1 MGMTSKHQEYCTLQP
16 TFILAIGP
24 SFGVSSWREEKIA
37 CNSSRREIDTTCD
50 SETKEGQLWLED
62 QTAGRCAKDGLLPGQ
77 WPWDHWIYGRRKLPG
92 NLLLWENVDDEHLG
106 VSLSSWDKN
115 FRTFPNGPEIGP
127 AFSSCSM
134 IILFFVLLK
143 SSHLPHV
150 YTHGGFFWHFISVGV
165 YEKSC
170 YYCSGSSKMH
180 VAHLQKTLR
189 FLDGFVFRHS
199 ASTSFLFTPTC
210 GQSWQWCRRHLHSY
224 ECTAIAKPWHM
235 SWPLD
240 FG

>member
-37 CNSSRREIDTTCD
+37 CKKPVEERLTQPAIPKPRKANCD
-50 SETKEGQLWLED
+50 LKIKQLED
-62 QTAGRCAKDGLLPGQ
+62 VRKMGFCQGNGHEIIGFMAGGHFFGIGFFGKMWMMSTWLFP
-77 WPWDHWIYGRRKLPG
+77 Y
-92 NLLLWENVDDEHLG
+92 
-106 VSLSSWDKN
+106 KN

-143 SSHLPHV
+143 SWHLPHV

-165 YEKSC
+165 YEKLRKPASWL
-170 YYCSGSSKMH
+170 
-180 VAHLQKTLR
+180 VAVCER
-189 FLDGFVFRHS
+189 SENRG
-199 ASTSFLFTPTC
+199 C
-210 GQSWQWCRRHLHSY
+210 GGGVVAERERNL
-224 ECTAIAKPWHM
+224 AV
-235 SWPLD
+235 PLCWARENGA
-240 FG
+240 FCWIMYH